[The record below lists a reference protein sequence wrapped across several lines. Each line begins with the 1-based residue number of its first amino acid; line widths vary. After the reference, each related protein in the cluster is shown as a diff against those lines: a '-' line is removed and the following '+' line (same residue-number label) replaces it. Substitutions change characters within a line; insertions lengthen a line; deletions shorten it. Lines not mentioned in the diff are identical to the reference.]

1 MAAALLPWR
10 VAAGGLHPRRPGAYA
25 IQNAYAIQKK
35 TAVIR
40 LSSMVLPQ

>member
-1 MAAALLPWR
+1 MW
-10 VAAGGLHPRRPGAYA
+10 RRPCCRGESRRAGA
-25 IQNAYAIQKK
+25 IQRRAGTYAIQKK